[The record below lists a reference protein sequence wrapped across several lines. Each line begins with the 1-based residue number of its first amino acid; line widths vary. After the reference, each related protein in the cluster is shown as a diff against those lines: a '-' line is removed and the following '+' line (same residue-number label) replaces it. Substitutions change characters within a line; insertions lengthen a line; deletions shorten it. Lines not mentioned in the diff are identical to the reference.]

1 MEVKV
6 IRLMPEFGFYPGK
19 VVNVTPGQYKNFMEK
34 YKCFEE
40 NTQNRLITVRV
51 KVNMH
56 RKYGWD
62 GWFPNTIQLGSVGEL
77 QKYIDSGELELAD
90 NPKPQKERY
99 DYVKTGNTQL
109 DKPRAWTFFEDF
121 GEYKKG
127 QTVWMTT
134 LEMQIG
140 NKLYH
145 AVNWDK
151 LRDKNKEDE

>member
-19 VVNVTPGQYKNFMEK
+19 IVNVTPGQYKKFMEK

-77 QKYIDSGELELAD
+77 QKYIDSGEIELAD
-90 NPKPQKERY
+90 NPKPQKDSD
-99 DYVKTGNTQL
+99 DYVKTGHPPP
-109 DKPRAWTFFEDF
+109 DKPRVWTFFEDF

-151 LRDKNKEDE
+151 LRDKSKDGD

>member
-1 MEVKV
+1 
-6 IRLMPEFGFYPGK
+6 MPEFGFYPGK